1 MEQERLEAPE
11 TEVLS
16 AGSHEVSDRDL
27 IAEVLRKDRKAT
39 AEFVARCAD
48 PVYSYVRHRLFP
60 RADLVEDLVQEVFLA
75 AWQSLDKFRGDSSLR
90 SWMLGIARHK
100 VEDHYRSQ
108 LRELPIGE
116 EDEVEGD
123 GPAGSYDLEEA
134 IATRQAGQMARETLA
149 DLPESYAL
157 ILLWRYW
164 GRRSLREIALE
175 TGRTEKAIERLLA
188 RARSQFKKRWHER
201 QSATRR

>member
-1 MEQERLEAPE
+1 MTSPSAIWTVPRGGRGTLCTSRPPSRSTSRPYCICYRGRFVVTPTIYLMEQERLEAPE

-75 AWQSLDKFRGDSSLR
+75 AWQSLDKF
-90 SWMLGIARHK
+90 
-100 VEDHYRSQ
+100 
-108 LRELPIGE
+108 
-116 EDEVEGD
+116 
-123 GPAGSYDLEEA
+123 
-134 IATRQAGQMARETLA
+134 
-149 DLPESYAL
+149 
-157 ILLWRYW
+157 
-164 GRRSLREIALE
+164 
-175 TGRTEKAIERLLA
+175 
-188 RARSQFKKRWHER
+188 
-201 QSATRR
+201 